1 MWNTNENK
9 MNTIEKLIKILEERK
24 KESPKDSYTS
34 SLLNEGVEVCCK
46 KLGEESS
53 ELIIACMRDNKE
65 KIKNET
71 ADLIY
76 HLLVLLISKKIDFK
90 DVLGILEGRMKMS
103 GLEEKKNR
111 KSN

>member
-1 MWNTNENK
+1 
-9 MNTIEKLIKILEERK
+9 MNTITKLIEILEERK
-24 KESPKDSYTS
+24 KENPKNSYTS
-34 SLLNEGVEVCCK
+34 SLLNEGAEICCK

-53 ELIIACMRDNKE
+53 ELIIASMKGNKE
-65 KIKNET
+65 EIKNEA

-90 DVLGILEGRMKMS
+90 DVLSILEDRMKIS